1 TMSGMKINHLR
12 ALTVQR
18 LAGAYNTDEIAAS
31 VMVVQGTCTL
41 DDIVEQVLRV
51 GACYASH
58 FRVRPCSQS
67 ILAESTTVHVLDKL
81 IAAYPQRLEFYC
93 TPGIVRCFRDQYQL
107 ATRDF
112 THALKEARNLRNA
125 KHPHM
130 KWKKA
135 KTHGQAPP
143 DGTAVAEG
151 WIFIH
156 ACSPAGPSNII

>member
-1 TMSGMKINHLR
+1 MSGMRVNRLK

-18 LAGAYNTDEIAAS
+18 LAGAYNADEITAS

-41 DDIVEQVLRV
+41 DDIAEQVLRV
-51 GACYASH
+51 DPSDPDARYEKIPSS
-58 FRVRPCSQS
+58 R
-67 ILAESTTVHVLDKL
+67 TTTHVLDKL

-112 THALKEARNLRNA
+112 TRALKEARNLRNA
-125 KHPHM
+125 KHPHTVATDSDRGM
-130 KWKKA
+130 KPRGKKWKKA

-143 DGTAVAEG
+143 R
-151 WIFIH
+151 
-156 ACSPAGPSNII
+156 